1 MVRSTICL
9 LLWALT
15 LLPRANSVDTHIGG
29 LRVIHTG
36 DAAYWDTGVLNYF
49 ARWSK
54 SYNMFAGKGLD
65 QPRGHLVKFDADF
78 KPDDDADDQSGA
90 FSFVSVYGETVE
102 PRAVFR
108 IVESYTGSNPAKQRS
123 FQPQGEVE
131 ADGSFYD
138 LYSVWHGSGTPDNGE
153 PYFEL
158 WSVRRTQRTECLVSV
173 NEHSRAWAGRGI
185 LLGTH
190 THRLVTTESQASAG
204 QCTIAIDTI

>member
-1 MVRSTICL
+1 MVSFTNCL
-9 LLWALT
+9 LVLALT
-15 LLPRANSVDTHIGG
+15 LLPRADSVDTYIGG

-36 DAAYWDTGVLNYF
+36 DAAYGDRGIPNYF

-54 SYNMFAGKGLD
+54 DHNMFAGKGRD

-78 KPDDDADDQSGA
+78 RPDAVVQSGA
-90 FSFVSVYGETVE
+90 FSFISVYGETVE
-102 PRAVFR
+102 PRAVYR
-108 IVESYTGSNPAKQRS
+108 IVESYAGSNPAEQRS
-123 FQPQGEVE
+123 FKPQGEVE

-158 WSVRRTQRTECLVSV
+158 WSVRRLMRTECHVSV
-173 NEHSRAWAGRGI
+173 DQHSRAWAGRGI

-190 THRLVTTESQASAG
+190 THRLVTTESQDSAG
-204 QCTIAIDTI
+204 QCTIAIDKI